1 METTIKPTKTPS
13 VSKVAV
19 RPRRKTTTV
28 VATPHR
34 VHRPAQPREP
44 YVVPGDRSTILA
56 FYFYM
61 GMLGIALIYFLLLPF
76 FM

>member
-1 METTIKPTKTPS
+1 METTIKATKAPS

-19 RPRRKTTTV
+19 RPRSKVTTA
-28 VATPHR
+28 VARPHR
-34 VHRPAQPREP
+34 VHHPVQPREP
-44 YVVPGDRSTILA
+44 HVVPGDRSTVLA

-61 GMLGIALIYFLLLPF
+61 GMLGIALIYFLVLPF